1 MTTKTVS
8 RVTGRRQGPSLRL
21 ITVLAW
27 VLAGL
32 GALSGAQPF
41 VTAGVVALAL
51 VTATPLLRVA
61 WLVFRWLQERDWR
74 FVWTAV
80 ALLGVIAVAG
90 MIALIGR

>member
-1 MTTKTVS
+1 MTTKIVS

-21 ITVLAW
+21 ITVIAW

-32 GALSGAQPF
+32 GALSGTQPF
-41 VTAGVVALAL
+41 ATAGVVALAL

-61 WLVFRWLQERDWR
+61 WLVFRWIQERDWR
-74 FVWTAV
+74 FVWTAL

-90 MIALIGR
+90 MIALMGR